1 MYTREQKIQNSL
13 TNLSNYIE
21 GFDVYNSLFLQKISD
36 PTLERETYQITV
48 HEFRPDLM
56 AQDFYG
62 SAEYMGILL
71 VQARVDLKS
80 LKRGVVLELL
90 PKTTIDNIISGM

>member
-1 MYTREQKIQNSL
+1 
-13 TNLSNYIE
+13 
-21 GFDVYNSLFLQKISD
+21 
-36 PTLERETYQITV
+36 
-48 HEFRPDLM
+48 M

-62 SAEYMGILL
+62 SSEYMGILL

-90 PKTTIDNIISGM
+90 PKKTIDKIISEL

>member
-36 PTLERETYQITV
+36 PTLAREKYQITV

-80 LKRGVVLELL
+80 LRRGVVLELL
-90 PKTTIDNIISGM
+90 PKKTIDNIISGM

>member
-1 MYTREQKIQNSL
+1 MYTKEQKIQNSL

-36 PTLERETYQITV
+36 PTLEREKYQITV

-90 PKTTIDNIISGM
+90 PKKTIDNIISGM

>member
-1 MYTREQKIQNSL
+1 MYTKEQKIQNSL

-36 PTLERETYQITV
+36 PTLEREKYQITV

-62 SAEYMGILL
+62 SSEYMGILL

>member
-1 MYTREQKIQNSL
+1 MYTKEQKIQNSL

-36 PTLERETYQITV
+36 PTLEREIYQITV

-71 VQARVDLKS
+71 VQAKVDLKS
-80 LKRGVVLELL
+80 LKRGVILELL
-90 PKTTIDNIISGM
+90 PKKTIDNIISGM

>member
-1 MYTREQKIQNSL
+1 MYTKEQKIQNS
-13 TNLSNYIE
+13 TNLGNYIE

-36 PTLERETYQITV
+36 PSLEREKYQITV

-90 PKTTIDNIISGM
+90 PKKTIDNIISGM

>member
-1 MYTREQKIQNSL
+1 MYTKEQKIQNSL

-36 PTLERETYQITV
+36 PTLEREKYHITV

-90 PKTTIDNIISGM
+90 PKKTIDNIISGM